1 MNRIRQD
8 RIKEYIEEKN
18 VVTIK
23 ELQEL
28 FPEVSLM
35 TIHRDL
41 DVLEATG
48 VVVKF
53 RGGARSVRYAGDP
66 EFNVRM
72 RDNNSGKLLIARK
85 AMELIQPHS
94 SIFLDAS
101 TSNLTLARTLPDMNL
116 NIFTTGPSIALELC
130 RLHNPVVTLC
140 CGTINRKNLALSGQN
155 TLEMLEKINIDMAF
169 IGVSGC
175 SVDAGF
181 TSIMVDASALP
192 FEENITESRRTV
204 EYCHFYGIP
213 VEVELGALGGKED
226 DIVGEE
232 GEGKTDPDM
241 VVEFVERTGCDMLA
255 VSVGNV
261 HGLVAEPHI
270 DLDLLDRIH
279 KICPVP
285 LVMHGGSGIPYPILQ
300 EARKHGLLKCNFGAD
315 LRKAFISTFGEAY
328 EANHNA
334 HDVISLSLKAVDNV
348 AAKAQELVTM
358 INA

>member
-18 VVTIK
+18 VVSIK

-41 DVLEATG
+41 DALEAAG
-48 VVVKF
+48 AIVKF
-53 RGGARSVRYAGDP
+53 RGGARSVRFAGDP

-72 RDNNSGKLLIARK
+72 RDNNSGKVLIARK
-85 AMELIQPHS
+85 ALELIQPHS

-181 TSIMVDASALP
+181 TCG
-192 FEENITESRRTV
+192 TE
-204 EYCHFYGIP
+204 G
-213 VEVELGALGGKED
+213 
-226 DIVGEE
+226 
-232 GEGKTDPDM
+232 
-241 VVEFVERTGCDMLA
+241 DML
-255 VSVGNV
+255 VKR
-261 HGLVAEPHI
+261 LVI
-270 DLDLLDRIH
+270 
-279 KICPVP
+279 
-285 LVMHGGSGIPYPILQ
+285 
-300 EARKHGLLKCNFGAD
+300 
-315 LRKAFISTFGEAY
+315 RKARTSVVMCTQEKLRCLMPYTFATMKDVDYLISDCPMPEPFQ
-328 EANHNA
+328 
-334 HDVISLSLKAVDNV
+334 KAAREWDTV
-348 AAKAQELVTM
+348 LL
-358 INA
+358 

>member
-1 MNRIRQD
+1 MNKIRQD

-18 VVTIK
+18 VVTIR

-41 DVLEATG
+41 DALESLRKAMLE
-48 VVVKF
+48 
-53 RGGARSVRYAGDP
+53 REREVREIAGDP

-85 AMELIQPHS
+85 AMDLIQPHS

-101 TSNLTLARTLPDMNL
+101 TTNLTLARTLPDMNL

-155 TLEMLEKINIDMAF
+155 TLEMLEKINIDTAF

-181 TSIMVDASALP
+181 TCG
-192 FEENITESRRTV
+192 TE
-204 EYCHFYGIP
+204 G
-213 VEVELGALGGKED
+213 
-226 DIVGEE
+226 
-232 GEGKTDPDM
+232 
-241 VVEFVERTGCDMLA
+241 DML
-255 VSVGNV
+255 VKR
-261 HGLVAEPHI
+261 LV
-270 DLDLLDRIH
+270 IH
-279 KICPVP
+279 KARTSVAMCSQEK
-285 LVMHGGSGIPYPILQ
+285 LHCLMPYTFATMQDVDYL
-300 EARKHGLLKCNFGAD
+300 
-315 LRKAFISTFGEAY
+315 ISDIHMPEPFQR
-328 EANHNA
+328 
-334 HDVISLSLKAVDNV
+334 
-348 AAKAQELVTM
+348 AAKEYGTILL
-358 INA
+358 

>member
-8 RIKEYIEEKN
+8 KIKEYIEEKN
-18 VVTIK
+18 VVSIK

-41 DVLEATG
+41 DVLEDTG
-48 VVVKF
+48 AIVKF

-101 TSNLTLARTLPDMNL
+101 TTNLTLARTLPDMNL

-140 CGTINRKNLALSGQN
+140 CGTINRKTLALSGQN

-175 SVDAGF
+175 SVDSGF
-181 TSIMVDASALP
+181 TCG
-192 FEENITESRRTV
+192 TE
-204 EYCHFYGIP
+204 G
-213 VEVELGALGGKED
+213 
-226 DIVGEE
+226 
-232 GEGKTDPDM
+232 
-241 VVEFVERTGCDMLA
+241 DMLVKRLVIQKA
-255 VSVGNV
+255 RTSV
-261 HGLVAEPHI
+261 
-270 DLDLLDRIH
+270 
-279 KICPVP
+279 
-285 LVMHGGSGIPYPILQ
+285 VMCTQEKLRCLMPYTFATMKDVDYL
-300 EARKHGLLKCNFGAD
+300 
-315 LRKAFISTFGEAY
+315 ISDAPMP
-328 EANHNA
+328 
-334 HDVISLSLKAVDNV
+334 DVFQK
-348 AAKAQELVTM
+348 AAKETGTVLL
-358 INA
+358 